1 MISLMYLPTSNAA
14 VVSLPCGPTWRNTM
28 SLLRRGKVWHYSF
41 CLAGERYRGSTQ
53 ETSLARARNIEA
65 LLIAKAKD
73 RGHSILP
80 RKAPTLSE
88 FSTRFLQWIEKS
100 PLEANS

>member
-1 MISLMYLPTSNAA
+1 
-14 VVSLPCGPTWRNTM
+14 M

-65 LLIAKAKD
+65 LLIAK
-73 RGHSILP
+73 
-80 RKAPTLSE
+80 RKTGA
-88 FSTRFLQWIEKS
+88 TRFCRARLRLFQNFQPVS
-100 PLEANS
+100 FSGSRRVH